1 MKSCVLKYGI
11 LVWPC
16 HPENLTRCYNVKYHI
31 PQNNNTEHFKGS
43 FLSQNPNA
51 VQLLTNLSS
60 AFQRK
65 LLALLE
71 GFTGGSKIRTMSTK
85 T

>member
-1 MKSCVLKYGI
+1 MESLSGPATPKTWLDAI
-11 LVWPC
+11 MF
-16 HPENLTRCYNVKYHI
+16 KYHI

-51 VQLLTNLSS
+51 IQLTNLSS
-60 AFQRK
+60 ALQRK

-71 GFTGGSKIRTMSTK
+71 GFTGGSKIRKMSTK